1 MHSIAWLVEVTSLE
15 KWLPN
20 RHRRVT
26 IVLLRRGIVEKESGS
41 RRKEKEGGKAT
52 CHLTE
57 KKACVLLEKTF
68 FV

>member
-57 KKACVLLEKTF
+57 KKHVFC
-68 FV
+68 